1 MRDAMTNDEVRP
13 RGPVVKSLFDLD
25 GNRKNLNSCLKDLQ
39 EEIDFLIHEIRT
51 PLTAVSGSAQYLQ
64 ENNLSREER
73 NHWLATIRNEVRR
86 INSLLDDFT
95 RLNAPGS
102 WLSSINFSALKIP
115 DLLLEVIEVFQD
127 SSPKHF
133 IRVDVPPDLPSVC
146 GDRKKLGM
154 VLRNLVAN
162 AIKYS
167 PQGGIVLISAER
179 HRHQIVIC
187 VRDEGLGISQGDQA
201 AIFERSFR
209 VYRPEGMRMRGAGLG
224 LALVRRI
231 VENHGGCV
239 WVESLPGKGSTFS
252 FSLPTGD

>member
-1 MRDAMTNDEVRP
+1 M
-13 RGPVVKSLFDLD
+13 KSLFDLD

-146 GDRKKLGM
+146 GDK
-154 VLRNLVAN
+154 
-162 AIKYS
+162 
-167 PQGGIVLISAER
+167 
-179 HRHQIVIC
+179 
-187 VRDEGLGISQGDQA
+187 GDQA

-231 VENHGGCV
+231 VENHGGGV